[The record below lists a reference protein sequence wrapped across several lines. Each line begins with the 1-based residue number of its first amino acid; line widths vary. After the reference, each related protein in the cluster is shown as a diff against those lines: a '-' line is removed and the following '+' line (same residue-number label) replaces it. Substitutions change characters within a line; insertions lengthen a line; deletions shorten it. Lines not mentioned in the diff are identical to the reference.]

1 VDGYQGYGLSG
12 AAVKV
17 RTSIHPQRTPEWFAD
32 RLGRVTGSAC
42 SAVFAKSRTKGEESS
57 ERKKYRLQLALER
70 ITGNAGGSVYVNAAM
85 QRGIDLEPVAVAA
98 YEASAGELVDV
109 PGFMFSEELLVGAS
123 LDGLCGSKGAL
134 EVKCPDSLTHLEYFR
149 EKRLPPAYVAQVT
162 HNLWVSGREWLDFV
176 SFDDRFPE
184 PLRLFRVRVT
194 RKELDLDGHMV
205 AVYKFLDEVDLEV
218 FKVKELMR

>member
-1 VDGYQGYGLSG
+1 M
-12 AAVKV
+12 KV

-98 YEASAGELVDV
+98 YEAAVGELVDV
-109 PGFMFSEELLVGAS
+109 PGFMFAEELLVGAS
-123 LDGLCGSKGAL
+123 LDGLCGSDGAL
-134 EVKCPDSLTHLEYFR
+134 EVKCPDSVTHLEYLR
-149 EKRLPPAYVAQVT
+149 EGRLPPAYVAQVT
-162 HNLWVSGREWLDFV
+162 HNVWVSGREWLDFV
-176 SFDDRFPE
+176 SFDDRFP
-184 PLRLFRVRVT
+184 PALQLFHIRVT
-194 RKELDLDGHMV
+194 RKELDLDGHLA
-205 AVYKFLDEVDLEV
+205 AVCKFLDEVDTEV
-218 FKVKELMR
+218 SKVKELMR

>member
-1 VDGYQGYGLSG
+1 MDGHQGYGVGG

-98 YEASAGELVDV
+98 YEAAVGELVDV
-109 PGFMFSEELLVGAS
+109 PGFMFAEELLVGAS
-123 LDGLCGSKGAL
+123 LDGLCGSEGAL
-134 EVKCPDSLTHLEYFR
+134 EVKCPDSVTHLEYLR
-149 EKRLPPAYVAQVT
+149 EGRLPPAYVAQVT

-194 RKELDLDGHMV
+194 RKELDLDGHLV
-205 AVYKFLDEVDLEV
+205 AVCKFLDEVDTEV
-218 FKVKELMR
+218 SKVKELMR

>member
-1 VDGYQGYGLSG
+1 M
-12 AAVKV
+12 KV

-98 YEASAGELVDV
+98 YEAAVGELVDV
-109 PGFMFSEELLVGAS
+109 PGFMFAEELLVGAS
-123 LDGLCGSKGAL
+123 LDGICGRWGEGAL
-134 EVKCPDSLTHLEYFR
+134 EVKCPDSVTHLEYLR
-149 EKRLPPAYVAQVT
+149 EGRLPPAYVPQVT

-194 RKELDLDGHMV
+194 RKELDLDGHTA
-205 AVYKFLDEVDLEV
+205 AVCKFLDEVDLEV
-218 FKVKELMR
+218 SKVKELMR